1 MESLSSGNYAP
12 ELEDWSEIAKSFE
25 LFRRLQLSNQTSID
39 YVITIPSGPTEI
51 ELTGAGDIQ
60 SLPQYQ
66 SKDELF
72 FIYK

>member
-1 MESLSSGNYAP
+1 MPPFPIIADHYFCSGR
-12 ELEDWSEIAKSFE
+12 EDWSEIAKSFE

-39 YVITIPSGPTEI
+39 YVTTTPSGPTEI

-66 SKDELF
+66 SKDELL
-72 FIYK
+72 